1 MTPRFPD
8 PEIQPLKWQK
18 GKKAAKEKKVI
29 QADLTSAPA
38 LEAKSEVN
46 VMTKDFPYPEFMDK
60 ELMTPATLE
69 RLEGD
74 EDDLVAKF

>member
-1 MTPRFPD
+1 MTLRSPTPK
-8 PEIQPLKWQK
+8 IQPLKRQK
-18 GKKAAKEKKVI
+18 GNKAEEKKVV
-29 QADLTSAPA
+29 QADLTGASA

-60 ELMTPATLE
+60 ELMTPAALE

>member
-1 MTPRFPD
+1 
-8 PEIQPLKWQK
+8 
-18 GKKAAKEKKVI
+18 
-29 QADLTSAPA
+29 
-38 LEAKSEVN
+38 
-46 VMTKDFPYPEFMDK
+46 MTKDFPYPEFMDK